1 MEHAWGEEAEKRP
14 TFKEIR
20 SQFKK
25 IPGVETGNLMDNLLK
40 RMETYAT
47 DLEALV
53 MERTEAFLEEKRK
66 SEELLYQVLPK

>member
-1 MEHAWGEEAEKRP
+1 
-14 TFKEIR
+14 
-20 SQFKK
+20 
-25 IPGVETGNLMDNLLK
+25 MDNLLK

-66 SEELLYQVLPK
+66 SEELLYQVLPKFVSCYFDCSFMFEKLRLINF